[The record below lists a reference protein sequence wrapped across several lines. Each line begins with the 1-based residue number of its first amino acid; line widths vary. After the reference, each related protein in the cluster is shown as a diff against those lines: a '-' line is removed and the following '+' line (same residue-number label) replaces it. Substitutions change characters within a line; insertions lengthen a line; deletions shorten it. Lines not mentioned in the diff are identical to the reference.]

1 MLKSL
6 ARRTLAALFAL
17 CRVFPVRKNK
27 AVLLRGFPHW
37 GALEAMER
45 ALLAD
50 GRFRVVKIADWR
62 RPGTLYHL
70 ATAEMIFLNNNFS
83 PLAHLKF
90 SKKTKLVQL
99 WHGDGGW
106 KRWGHSVS
114 SGAADVSFGNSRTP
128 SAPKI
133 PYDYAICNCESVRP
147 FWAEAFALP
156 EARVLPLGSPRLD
169 ALTRPYDKQALR
181 MKLDAQ
187 YPQCRGKKLMLYAPT
202 FRENPEENRAL
213 LSHFDFDAFQERFG
227 QEAALLLRL
236 HPKMHGQYDLGNA
249 DVIDLTGQPDQDN
262 LMRVID
268 LLITDYCSLCF
279 DAVALDIPVLIYA
292 FDEASYMN
300 KDRGFYKPL
309 RELPPGPIAN
319 DFPALLAHLAAPDAY
334 AEQRAAFA
342 AFHLGAVDGGACGR
356 IISMLEKGLAIH
368 PGK

>member
-6 ARRTLAALFAL
+6 ARRALAALFAL
-17 CRVFPVRKNK
+17 CRVFPVQKNK

-70 ATAEMIFLNNNFS
+70 ATAEVIFLNNNFS
-83 PLAHLKF
+83 PLATLKF
-90 SKKTKLVQL
+90 SKKTRLVQL

-106 KRWGHSVS
+106 KRWGFSVASVS
-114 SGAADVSFGNSRTP
+114 SGAAL
-128 SAPKI
+128 KI
-133 PYDYAICNCESVRP
+133 PYTYAICNCESVRP
-147 FWAEAFALP
+147 FWAQAFALP
-156 EARVLPLGSPRLD
+156 MERVLPLGSPRLD
-169 ALTRPYDKQALR
+169 ALVQPYDKAALR
-181 MKLDAQ
+181 EKFDAQ
-187 YPQCRGKKLMLYAPT
+187 HPQCRGKKLMLYAPT
-202 FRENPEENRAL
+202 FRENPEENQAL

-227 QEAALLLRL
+227 HEVALLLRL

-249 DVIDLTGQPDQDN
+249 NVIDLTDAPDQDN

-279 DAVALDIPVLIYA
+279 DAVALDTPVIIYA
-292 FDEASYMN
+292 FDEASYMAR
-300 KDRGFYKPL
+300 DRGFYKPL

-319 DFPALLAHLAAPDAY
+319 DFPTLLALLAAPDAY
-334 AEQRAAFA
+334 TEQRAAFR
-342 AFHLGAVDGGACGR
+342 AFHLGAVDGGACER
-356 IISMLEKGLAIH
+356 IIELIS
-368 PGK
+368 PRSPR